1 MEHTLTQCKCSMSI
15 SSVVGDLKQR
25 FIVISDTAYLT
36 LGNMRLYITTCKS
49 TVGTAYSPHSRNT
62 I

>member
-1 MEHTLTQCKCSMSI
+1 MSI